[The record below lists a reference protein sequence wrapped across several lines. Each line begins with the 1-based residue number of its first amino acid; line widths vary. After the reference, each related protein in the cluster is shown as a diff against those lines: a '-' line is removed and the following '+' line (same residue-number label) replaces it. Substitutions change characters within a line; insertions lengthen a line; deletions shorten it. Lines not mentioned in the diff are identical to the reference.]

1 MVDYGGGSGVSRLRR
16 KDGVGETLVWVSAK
30 VSDPSLALL
39 FFLAIVKVEEAQAS
53 RETRAGPCLLQ
64 AVSARV
70 HFMAAAPAAITSIET
85 SYSTTLVIYQ
95 K

>member
-1 MVDYGGGSGVSRLRR
+1 MGFGGGSGVSKLRR

-30 VSDPSLALL
+30 VSDLSLALL

-53 RETRAGPCLLQ
+53 RETRAGPCVHQ

-70 HFMAAAPAAITSIET
+70 HFMAAATTSIET